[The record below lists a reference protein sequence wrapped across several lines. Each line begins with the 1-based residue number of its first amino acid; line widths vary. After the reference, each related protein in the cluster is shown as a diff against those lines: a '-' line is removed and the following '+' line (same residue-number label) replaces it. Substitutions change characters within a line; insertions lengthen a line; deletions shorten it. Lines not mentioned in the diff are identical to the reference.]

1 MALTFAGIVDV
12 TRLPNDS
19 PAASAAAHKVR
30 GRPTRRTVLRAIVVS
45 SLTVGGNFLSLGARL
60 TMPRAFAEISPD
72 GARRGWNNCH
82 ADYTPQPDTGGR
94 YADWPPA
101 CHNGTANGHH
111 LGSKFCNSS
120 GWHRRDSGSDHGVR
134 WNYDSV
140 SYRCWGGPDS
150 KNAWRWQSNA
160 GRGHPAT
167 FFRCSDGQYTRC
179 TSGRCHSF
187 ATVCRAKV

>member
-1 MALTFAGIVDV
+1 MALTFSEIVDV
-12 TRLPNDS
+12 TSLPPDG
-19 PAASAAAHKVR
+19 PTVSAAGQKLR

-60 TMPRAFAEISPD
+60 TMPRASAETSPD
-72 GARRGWNNCH
+72 GTRRGWNYCH

-120 GWHRRDSGSDHGVR
+120 GWHRRPRSS
-134 WNYDSV
+134 S
-140 SYRCWGGPDS
+140 
-150 KNAWRWQSNA
+150 
-160 GRGHPAT
+160 
-167 FFRCSDGQYTRC
+167 
-179 TSGRCHSF
+179 
-187 ATVCRAKV
+187 